1 MPAVLLVGLLVF
13 IVVFLLA
20 LVVIPRVGSKEVQ
33 EWADSYGVPADGPNR
48 ELIER
53 YLTRTRRIRML
64 WAVAGLLF
72 GGSFVRLFFAKPQP
86 WASGAV
92 LALAG
97 YLLGAFIAERTLPP
111 TGRGGTPSAVL
122 SPRTLRAYVPRYAIV
137 ALVCLP
143 LALVVLV
150 PVYAGISPPPRAGL
164 APVPTLVG
172 ACVVGVLF
180 AISVGQ
186 TMRGVIRRPQA
197 GTSADLV
204 AVDDGFRSSS
214 LHALA
219 GAGVALELLLIAF
232 ELSQI
237 QGALSFR
244 NESSDWAAVLALF
257 AAAMSIAS
265 WVVLG
270 HPRSWRTRR
279 PLLEGQLG

>member
-1 MPAVLLVGLLVF
+1 
-13 IVVFLLA
+13 
-20 LVVIPRVGSKEVQ
+20 
-33 EWADSYGVPADGPNR
+33 
-48 ELIER
+48 
-53 YLTRTRRIRML
+53 
-64 WAVAGLLF
+64 
-72 GGSFVRLFFAKPQP
+72 
-86 WASGAV
+86 
-92 LALAG
+92 
-97 YLLGAFIAERTLPP
+97 
-111 TGRGGTPSAVL
+111 
-122 SPRTLRAYVPRYAIV
+122 
-137 ALVCLP
+137 
-143 LALVVLV
+143 
-150 PVYAGISPPPRAGL
+150 
-164 APVPTLVG
+164 
-172 ACVVGVLF
+172 LF

-279 PLLEGQLG
+279 LLLEGQLG